1 MSLEKK
7 CTLWVHDEIFSKEPA
22 IINMKIF
29 DNIHPDDLLSVSS
42 LGAET
47 YSHEIPENSSTQE
60 SRKLNGM
67 KTEHFLNLRTR
78 YLFFARTIPG
88 VAIPGL
94 EISVSKH
101 VADTFGLKH
110 RSNVIVTTA
119 NIKNSTASHIEL
131 SFKDECLTRCD
142 IWRMTLSELSGK
154 VVFKGQKLLFMGC
167 IKAQVISVYLNGQKV
182 KSAFFSSSTVPI
194 FRSGSAKYFL
204 LIQMSKEMWEF
215 DSEGTGEIMFNK
227 VINGFL
233 PTLFKK
239 WAALK
244 SEHLVSIILF
254 TRVEYGTDIT
264 TGLVSDIL
272 GDTYFTGIESC
283 GNKRPYKDFYRVVVY
298 EMVSASWTTILY
310 QLKREFNLFRRDI
323 SMHNINFVKS
333 RSIAT
338 HEKYDFGSTGSHF
351 EAQASLAMYG
361 NILEAIDLTCYHF
374 VSEHIDQDF
383 IRTGNSIVI
392 ITPCAGLF
400 EVDHDTLKMTSEML
414 VSNRISVDL
423 VCLPR
428 MPLHSAPLFRYRN
441 PEHIRYMKYL
451 KLEILDNDNTPRAN
465 SGLIRSFSTT
475 QNSASTKNSLST
487 NKNFSGGSSL
497 PSKIPNKWVYSVP
510 YWLNISFWTGPS
522 HNIKNSKF
530 SAQLKLKNIGDIFS
544 YRPTDFA
551 VRCKMYEIEMAGII
565 ESVFTEI
572 SVAPLSHDPLF
583 PKKKTEISYKH
594 PNIIERKVPYA
605 SLSELISISSK
616 FYEDD
621 DFPQCIYDTYDLMNS
636 CVPEES
642 PTSPSKIIKKPL
654 GHASNNSPKNHRQV
668 EQSYLGA
675 DLGTFSNLNNRISKV
690 SGKSPRKIKSRY
702 FSRLV
707 TSELDG
713 KEKNRQNT
721 SVITKNSDSHPIPVG
736 CSKTNRQISLGKY
749 GFGITASKIAAVEI
763 HTENANA
770 ITSSSASSNAR
781 GIEIKSIIGYISN
794 SIRNT
799 PKSTKLKRKPV
810 DREILRGDHLTSEAN
825 VKTESVDYAKA
836 NLVPDKSMTIKS
848 ALESLDS
855 TNQVQTQS
863 ILGSNREW
871 SDLKGGSY
879 VTDITH
885 KFYEPRLIMGSA
897 PKNSLK
903 FSPDNS
909 LSPWLNIK
917 NPSNSII
924 KDEMNSGQYKRC
936 HSVMANSKLVET
948 MKWKSLCF
956 PASLTLTTEYFP
968 TKYELETE
976 FEQKPYK
983 ISQNTEDEYGNEIH
997 RSREELLR
1005 ELVGLRLS
1013 QGFQII
1019 VSPLVAEAFGQKAL
1033 KTINI
1038 FELNK
1043 ATEYGISI
1051 FMSMGNVIHQISYV
1065 NDGEFEINIF
1075 LRKLNRLNVR
1085 TEGLVYHPAIRTKL
1099 SPYYESQPIILGK
1112 RKEHHNWNYVD
1123 TFLGGFHEEISESL
1137 CFYRARFVLIP
1148 VDRPSQAL
1156 KNLCEDNEEEIRL
1169 EGIKKLAQF
1178 WQRHRIT
1185 PSSEARS
1192 HSMKQSR
1199 HKDPN
1204 PLDIVYKTEDPSV
1217 VVSAELETLSM
1228 IEVGDGGLWKSQ
1240 LFETERF
1247 RKSNLDIADLAEAIQ
1262 APVDKGGVRMQNRRW
1277 HLRLYNNCFI
1287 GSDMTTWLID
1297 NFEDIETR
1305 EKAVEFGNRLM
1316 ARHELLKNNE
1326 KEKEKEK
1333 ERNIGLFVHVDSRHK
1348 FRDGQYFYQI
1358 ADEFTR
1364 HGTESRSTWF
1374 ASKKQDLHLPSISV
1388 GENMLKDSS
1397 GLVSFRS
1404 SLSLEKISESDKT
1417 NSKILNNIRKPKLN
1431 LSKVIK
1437 YDVDYRRRSICPEI
1451 INLHYDRLHNPDNCY
1466 HIRIDW
1472 LCVTT
1477 KLIKDAIE
1485 SWTLI
1490 TDPYGLKLVEVPI
1503 TEICSINSVNPFRN
1517 PYRIK
1522 IQLPPPSQQPKTCMN
1537 TDPFSPQAPSSPDST
1552 SRYGYQKAILKRFNF
1567 ILDTEAAT
1575 SFPSNVDVTYSWGKP
1590 NYKFSQYIHRSGIVL
1605 AQITDDNCILL
1616 LTNHL
1621 LYNRT
1626 VPLKEEIELNTP
1638 QKIMRDLEHFCH
1650 NVKALETFYKEVLER
1665 SNLLNIYSE
1674 LSPDKMANEVFYDP
1688 SILSLVLPTETLAE
1702 DTSSTHSLHDRTFD
1716 SLESS
1721 EVWISLDNDTQNPNK
1736 I

>member
-1 MSLEKK
+1 MLLERK
-7 CTLWVHDEIFSKEPA
+7 CTLWVHDEIFSKEPT
-22 IINMKIF
+22 IINTKIF
-29 DNIHPDDLLSVSS
+29 DSIHPDDLLSVSPI
-42 LGAET
+42 GTET
-47 YSHEIPENSSTQE
+47 YSHEISENSSTQGP
-60 SRKLNGM
+60 RKLNGM
-67 KTEHFLNLRTR
+67 NTEHSLNLGTR
-78 YLFFARTIPG
+78 YLFFARTTPE

-94 EISVSKH
+94 EISVSKN
-101 VADTFGLKH
+101 VADTFGFKH

-119 NIKNSTASHIEL
+119 NIKTSTASHIEL

-142 IWRMTLSELSGK
+142 IWRLTLSELSKK
-154 VVFKGQKLLFMGC
+154 VVFKGQKLIFMGC
-167 IKAQVISVYLNGQKV
+167 IKAQVISIYLNGQKV

-194 FRSGSAKYFL
+194 FRSGSARYFL

-264 TGLVSDIL
+264 TGLVSDVL
-272 GDTYFTGIESC
+272 GDTYFTGIECC

-298 EMVSASWTTILY
+298 EMVSGSWTTILY
-310 QLKREFNLFRRDI
+310 QLKREFNHFRRDI
-323 SMHNINFVKS
+323 SMHHINFIKS

-338 HEKYDFGSTGSHF
+338 PEKYDFGSIGSHF

-374 VSEHIDQDF
+374 ASEHIDQDF

-428 MPLHSAPLFRYRN
+428 MPLHSAPLFRYKN
-441 PEHIRYMKYL
+441 PEHIRYIKYL
-451 KLEILDNDNTPRAN
+451 KLDILDNDNTPQAH
-465 SGLIRSFSTT
+465 SGLIGSLSTT
-475 QNSASTKNSLST
+475 QNSVSTIKSLST
-487 NKNFSGGSSL
+487 SKNLPGGSSI
-497 PSKIPNKWVYSVP
+497 PSKIPNEWLYSIP

-522 HNIKNSKF
+522 HNVKNLKF
-530 SAQLKLKNIGDIFS
+530 SAQLKLKNIGDIFPS
-544 YRPTDFA
+544 RPTDFA

-572 SVAPLSHDPLF
+572 SVAPLNHDPLF
-583 PKKKTEISYKH
+583 PEKKAEISHKQ
-594 PNIIERKVPYA
+594 PNIIERKFPYA
-605 SLSELISISSK
+605 GLSELISISSK
-616 FYEDD
+616 LYKEE
-621 DFPQCIYDTYDLMNS
+621 DFPQFIYDTYDLMNS
-636 CVPEES
+636 CVSDES
-642 PTSPSKIIKKPL
+642 LTSSLKIIKKPQ
-654 GHASNNSPKNHRQV
+654 GYAGDKFPKNHRQG
-668 EQSYLGA
+668 SLGA
-675 DLGTFSNLNNRISKV
+675 DLGTNSNFSNRISKI

-702 FSRLV
+702 FSRL
-707 TSELDG
+707 ELDG
-713 KEKNRQNT
+713 KEKNRHTT
-721 SVITKNSDSHPIPVG
+721 SSITKNPDSHPIPTG
-736 CSKTNRQISLGKY
+736 SSKTSRQISLGKY
-749 GFGITASKIAAVEI
+749 GFGITASKVAAVEI

-770 ITSSSASSNAR
+770 IRSSSNLSSAK
-781 GIEIKSIIGYISN
+781 GIEFKSIIGYISN

-799 PKSTKLKRKPV
+799 PKSTTSKRKPI
-810 DREILRGDHLTSEAN
+810 DREIL
-825 VKTESVDYAKA
+825 

-848 ALESLDS
+848 TLESLDS
-855 TNQVQTQS
+855 TNQAQSQS

-871 SDLKGGSY
+871 SN
-879 VTDITH
+879 
-885 KFYEPRLIMGSA
+885 LIMGSV
-897 PKNSLK
+897 PKNSIK

-917 NPSNSII
+917 NPSNSGM

-936 HSVMANSKLVET
+936 HSVMANSRLIET

-968 TKYELETE
+968 TKNELETE

-983 ISQNTEDEYGNEIH
+983 ISQNTEDEYGNEIP
-997 RSREELLR
+997 RNREELLR
-1005 ELVGLRLS
+1005 ELIGLRLS

-1043 ATEYGISI
+1043 TIEDGISI

-1075 LRKLNRLNVR
+1075 FRKLTRLNTR

-1099 SPYYESQPIILGK
+1099 SQYYESQPITLGK
-1112 RKEHHNWNYVD
+1112 RKEHYNWNYVD
-1123 TFLGGFHEEISESL
+1123 TFLGGFDEEISESL
-1137 CFYRARFVLIP
+1137 YFYRARFVLIP

-1156 KNLCEDNEEEIRL
+1156 MSVSEDNEEEVRL
-1169 EGIKKLAQF
+1169 EGIKKLTQL
-1178 WQRHRIT
+1178 WQRHRVT
-1185 PSSEARS
+1185 LSSEVGSRDMKKSRS
-1192 HSMKQSR
+1192 
-1199 HKDPN
+1199 KDPN
-1204 PLDIVYKTEDPSV
+1204 PLDIVYKTEDPSLV
-1217 VVSAELETLSM
+1217 VTAELETLSI
-1228 IEVGDGGLWKSQ
+1228 IEMGDNGLWKSQ

-1247 RKSNLDIADLAEAIQ
+1247 RKSNLDIAELAEAIQ

-1277 HLRLYNNCFI
+1277 HLRLYYNCFI

-1316 ARHELLKNNE
+1316 ARHELLKSNE

-1333 ERNIGLFVHVDSRHK
+1333 YIGLFVHVDSRHK

-1358 ADEFTR
+1358 ADEFIR
-1364 HGTESRSTWF
+1364 QGTESRSTWF
-1374 ASKKQDLHLPSISV
+1374 ASKKQDFHLPSTSA
-1388 GENMLKDSS
+1388 GENILKDST
-1397 GLVSFRS
+1397 GLVNFRS
-1404 SLSLEKISESDKT
+1404 SLSVERISESDKT
-1417 NSKILNNIRKPKLN
+1417 NSKILSNPRKPKLT
-1431 LSKVIK
+1431 LSKVMK
-1437 YDVDYRRRSICPEI
+1437 YDVDYRRRSIGPEI

-1477 KLIKDAIE
+1477 RLIKDAIE

-1490 TDPYGLKLVEVPI
+1490 ADPYGLKLVEVPI
-1503 TEICSINSVNPFRN
+1503 AEVCSINLVNPFQN

-1522 IQLPPPSQQPKTCMN
+1522 IQLPPSQQPKACMKIN
-1537 TDPFSPQAPSSPDST
+1537 SLLSQPLSSLDST
-1552 SRYGYQKAILKRFNF
+1552 IRYKYQKAILKKFNF
-1567 ILDTEAAT
+1567 VLDTEAAT

-1605 AQITDDNCILL
+1605 AQITDDNYILL

-1621 LYNRT
+1621 LYNRP
-1626 VPLKEEIELNTP
+1626 VPFKEEIELYTP
-1638 QKIMRDLEHFCH
+1638 QKIMNELENFFLDA
-1650 NVKALETFYKEVLER
+1650 KALETIYKEVIGRSAKLNIF
-1665 SNLLNIYSE
+1665 SNLSSE
-1674 LSPDKMANEVFYDP
+1674 KTKNSIPNDP
-1688 SILSLVLPTETLAE
+1688 SILSQILQPDTLAE
-1702 DTSSTHSLHDRTFD
+1702 DNSSTPSLHDRKIEI
-1716 SLESS
+1716 LESS
-1721 EVWISLDNDTQNPNK
+1721 EVRIPFDIIKQNPNTT
-1736 I
+1736 